1 MKRAALLSLLLLCS
15 ISRADDIADAQS
27 EFTKLVEYQKTDDD
41 RIVDL
46 FWADCS
52 VEMTKMEG
60 GVQKTR
66 TIPMDAFRRML
77 LQANSLKTGTRDKY
91 ENVKFEKD
99 GDFVWMRATLVDGKS
114 GKRGPFL
121 LKYARGSDGHMKI
134 KHFHAMVGG

>member
-1 MKRAALLSLLLLCS
+1 MKWFACLSLLLLCS
-15 ISRADDIADAQS
+15 PSRADDIADAQV

-41 RIVDL
+41 RVVDL

-52 VEMTKMEG
+52 VEMTTMEN

-66 TIPMDAFRRML
+66 GIPMDAFRKML
-77 LQANSLKTGTRDKY
+77 LRANSLKKGTRDKY

-121 LKYARGSDGHMKI
+121 LKYVRESGGLMKI
-134 KHFHAMVGG
+134 KHFHAMIGD